1 MAEVTRPAWRSL
13 REQLAAAGLALAAL
27 TCSAPQQEVTYR
39 VTALEQARQ
48 ERDRG
53 DLQRAE
59 AGFAQLAASGDELA
73 QLEYAETLMLRGKHA
88 QAAAVLRSRYD
99 RQLDSAEV
107 AAAMARALD
116 GAGQLDEAATAYVRR
131 LKLVPGDSQAAL
143 RLTELLVG
151 RGDAALACEVA
162 LAALKTA
169 PDHPQLHVALAR
181 AYLARGRVPLALQ
194 AAERAAVLA
203 PKDTQA
209 WLQLAQVHLLA
220 GELEKAQQAL
230 EQCLK
235 LDSQHADALRDLGI
249 TLLELGDTAKALTV
263 LRQAVQVA
271 PDSPV
276 AWTALGLARQ
286 RGKDLVGAMAALE
299 HAQRLQ
305 PRAAQIYIS
314 LAAVALDLGMP
325 RRGQSEARRARER
338 LGSQAPAELRSRV
351 EKLLLRC
358 IVVSVLADALCRGS
372 RDGAAIQQ
380 AVEREVRDDGLE
392 SLIGEIAATGGQAT
406 AHVRAAQA
414 RCAPAR
420 SLPAAATAADG
431 QP

>member
-1 MAEVTRPAWRSL
+1 MILQMLQR
-13 REQLAAAGLALAAL
+13 QALASAL
-27 TCSAPQQEVTYR
+27 GLTLVATAGCSAPQQPTAYR
-39 VTALEQARQ
+39 LSELEQARQ
-48 ERDRG
+48 HRDRG
-53 DLQRAE
+53 DLQLAE
-59 AGFAQLAASGDELA
+59 ARFAELAAGGDDLA

-88 QAAAVLRSRYD
+88 QAAALLRPRYD

-107 AAAMARALD
+107 AGAMARALD
-116 GAGQLDEAATAYVRR
+116 GAGQLDDAATAYVRR
-131 LKLVPGDSQAAL
+131 LKLRPDDSQAAL

-151 RGDAALACEVA
+151 RGDAALGCEVA

-169 PDHPQLHVALAR
+169 PDHPQLHVALAK

-194 AAERAAVLA
+194 AAERATVLA

-209 WLQLAQVHLLA
+209 WLSLAQVHLLA

-230 EQCLK
+230 EHCLS
-235 LDSQHADALRDLGI
+235 LDGQHADALRDLGI
-249 TLLELGDTAKALTV
+249 TLLELGDIAKALTT
-263 LRQAVQVA
+263 LRKAVQVA
-271 PDSPV
+271 PDSAV

-286 RGKDLVGAMAALE
+286 RGQDLVGAMAALE
-299 HAQRLQ
+299 QAQRLQ
-305 PRAAQIYIS
+305 PKAAQIYIS
-314 LAAVALDLGMP
+314 LADVALDLGMP

-358 IVVSVLADALCRGS
+358 IVVSVLADALCRSS

-380 AVEREVRDDGLE
+380 AAEREARDDGLE
-392 SLIGEIAATGGQAT
+392 ALVPEIAATGAQAT
-406 AHVRAAQA
+406 GHVRAAQA
-414 RCAPAR
+414 RCAPAKP
-420 SLPAAATAADG
+420 LPAAATATDP